1 MAAKRTNWSD
11 SVPKTQIRY
20 HVARFAI
27 DESDNLVEA
36 AVRIWAEP
44 FGWPAPQI
52 TASVKFALSEHH
64 RNQRL
69 YLESVSGGRVPRRI
83 KREIRRAEEEAK
95 R

>member
-1 MAAKRTNWSD
+1 VAAKRIKWAE
-11 SVPKTQIRY
+11 SVPKTEIRY

-27 DESDNLVEA
+27 DESDNLIEA

-44 FGWPAPQI
+44 LGWPAPQI
-52 TASVKFALSEHH
+52 TATVKFALAEHH

-83 KREIRRAEEEAK
+83 KREIRKAEEEAK